1 MTAGS
6 SRRDPAAWCLCPRAT
21 TPGLS
26 ATTTSCSSTGMA
38 QRTTQSR
45 PPPPD
50 RSFKPRA
57 PVAFPWPWGLL
68 VVHHVTMA
76 GWRGRITTAESWEH
90 REASLIR
97 LEAVSDFAKSSPSE
111 LRPRGPPR
119 SKRRG
124 RGRGR
129 GRTRRTSCVVS
140 AWLGRVGLGRLNRCI
155 PPDVIGAGPESLSPD
170 YVTGVGGC
178 DDRIV
183 PGVDAVVVD
192 VPGGVVEED
201 HVARLLLVLRNVP
214 ADGVLV
220 DGVVRQP
227 HPEAA
232 EDDHDQAGAVEGVGT
247 GAAPL
252 VGGAVVRG
260 GLAHDRIAETLG
272 ARR

>member
-1 MTAGS
+1 MASQTA
-6 SRRDPAAWCLCPRAT
+6 L
-21 TPGLS
+21 
-26 ATTTSCSSTGMA
+26 
-38 QRTTQSR
+38 
-45 PPPPD
+45 
-50 RSFKPRA
+50 RA
-57 PVAFPWPWGLL
+57 P
-68 VVHHVTMA
+68 
-76 GWRGRITTAESWEH
+76 
-90 REASLIR
+90 
-97 LEAVSDFAKSSPSE
+97 KSSPSE
-111 LRPRGPPR
+111 LRPKVHFGPGAGAGA
-119 SKRRG
+119 G
-124 RGRGR
+124 RGE
-129 GRTRRTSCVVS
+129 SCAVS
-140 AWLGRVGLGRLNRCI
+140 AWLGRVGLGRLDRCI

-232 EDDHDQAGAVEGVGT
+232 EDDHDQAGAVERVGT

-252 VGGAVVRG
+252 IGGAVVRG